1 MIKPISFEETEKKFY
16 EQIPDFIINAF
27 NTLIVKNFNP
37 VTKEVIVK
45 QDDVVTMVCNSEGIA
60 RAKVFANHW
69 LDIEKLYMAEG
80 WKVTYRKPSIG
91 EASFDAYF
99 TFEKGK

>member
-45 QDDVVTMVCNSEGIA
+45 QDDVVAMVCDSEGIS
-60 RAKVFANHW
+60 RAKIFANHW

-80 WKVTYRKPSIG
+80 WNVTYCSPSIG

-99 TFEKGK
+99 TFEKQK